1 MPDTESP
8 SDQGALQPVDP
19 GLSAAPRT
27 FPCKGCGADLTF
39 CPGEQSLKCAHCGAV
54 NEITATDTVVEE
66 NDYHDA
72 IASLEQSASTIERME
87 VRCDACGANVQFEDN
102 VTSKVCCFCGTPIVA
117 GAVSTKRLK
126 PTALLPFAITKRDA
140 VEKYRRWLASL
151 WFAPSKLAREAT
163 IDSALVGAYM
173 PFWTYDCVATT
184 SYTGMRGEDYWVTES
199 YTVTVNGRSERR
211 TRQVRKT
218 RWYPAAGTVV
228 DDFDDVLVPAST
240 SLPMEEQ
247 IEAEPWDIKDLV
259 PYADEY
265 LAGFR
270 CESYSVDLAEGFNG
284 AKVRMRPTIEATVR
298 GHIGGDHQR
307 ITSMHPRYD
316 DILYKHILLPL
327 WVSTYRYNR
336 RVFRVIINARTG
348 EVLGDRPYS
357 AWKITGL
364 VCTIL
369 LIAGIIAT
377 VIALTR

>member
-8 SDQGALQPVDP
+8 SDQDALQPVDP
-19 GLSAAPRT
+19 GLSTAPRT
-27 FPCKGCGADLTF
+27 FPCKACGADLTF

-54 NEITATDTVVEE
+54 NEITTTDTVVEE
-66 NDYHDA
+66 NDYHEA
-72 IASLEQSASTIERME
+72 LASLERSASTIERLE
-87 VRCDACGANVQFEDN
+87 VRCEACGAHVQFEDN

-117 GAVSTKRLK
+117 GAVSAKRLK
-126 PTALLPFAITKRDA
+126 PTAILPFAITKRDA

-228 DDFDDVLVPAST
+228 NDFDDVLVPAST

-284 AKVRMRPTIEATVR
+284 AKV
-298 GHIGGDHQR
+298 
-307 ITSMHPRYD
+307 
-316 DILYKHILLPL
+316 
-327 WVSTYRYNR
+327 
-336 RVFRVIINARTG
+336 
-348 EVLGDRPYS
+348 
-357 AWKITGL
+357 
-364 VCTIL
+364 
-369 LIAGIIAT
+369 
-377 VIALTR
+377 